1 MSDPRRISVADWN
14 ELIRGICSGIRKARM
29 THRLM
34 YDSTQPGDIP
44 RDAPIVAL
52 YPHAWNA
59 DFSGF
64 PHALQV
70 RIDNR
75 GDHAD
80 DCHVLDVERYAA
92 TPETAVQ
99 WIDSWHKL
107 HPSGMDAVNGYF
119 VRPTVYMSESPLAA
133 FRTLAGNMQYDVW
146 VANWSHGPVPVPG
159 TIGVQ
164 YENPQLTGHSWD
176 LSVITD
182 DTWGVHPFPPKPVPA
197 GITRGRFIPFDS
209 HGTVRWDLSAELH
222 TTDGGSTWSVP
233 PGTAVTG
240 AGFTAGAIIPYAGAG
255 QVQWALSREVSSAD
269 RGHTYR

>member
-1 MSDPRRISVADWN
+1 
-14 ELIRGICSGIRKARM
+14 
-29 THRLM
+29 M

-92 TPETAVQ
+92 TPTTAIQ

-107 HPSGMDAVNGYF
+107 HPNGLAAVNGHF
-119 VRPTVYMSESPLAA
+119 SKPTVYMSESPLAA
-133 FRTLAGNMQYDVW
+133 FRSLAGNRIYDVW
-146 VANWSHGPVPVPG
+146 VANWSNGPTEVPG
-159 TIGVQ
+159 TVGVQ
-164 YENPQLTGHSWD
+164 YQNPQLTGHSWD
-176 LSVITD
+176 LSVIYD
-182 DTWGVHPFPPKPVPA
+182 DTWGASIPAGPPRPA
-197 GITRGRFIPFDS
+197 GITRGRLIPINSSGSVDWQNS
-209 HGTVRWDLSAELH
+209 DELS
-222 TTDGGSTWSVP
+222 TSDGGHTWNSHLGST
-233 PGTAVTG
+233 TQRFA
-240 AGFTAGAIIPYAGAG
+240 FTAGAIIPYEGAG
-255 QVQWALSREVSSAD
+255 QVQWAMSHEVISTD
-269 RGHTYR
+269 RGHTFR